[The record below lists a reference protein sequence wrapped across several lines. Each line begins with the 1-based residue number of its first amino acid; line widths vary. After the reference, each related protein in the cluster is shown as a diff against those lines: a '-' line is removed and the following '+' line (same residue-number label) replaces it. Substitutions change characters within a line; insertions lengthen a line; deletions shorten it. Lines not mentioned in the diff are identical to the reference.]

1 MGLFDLFKSKKK
13 QPPAAAPEE
22 RSEADSFE
30 NFHSFY
36 LYGFTNNPWRQ
47 STDIK
52 AWGELYQRVIGIRGG
67 ILPGGSFHPYQ
78 LINAKGAT
86 AWQAAYL
93 QLYVS
98 EKRGEAFRA
107 IIVSD
112 ALVRVDVSPMYNEA
126 VMWPDTRLSHE
137 ENPVF
142 SKYVPFVIP
151 FLAYKKDQPI
161 IWDEKIQSEMAAKG
175 HASAYVEQI
184 TKLSIFLTPPPS
196 FIVGFDE
203 FDEANPSKLIDNFI
217 SCKKLFGIN

>member
-1 MGLFDLFKSKKK
+1 MGLFNFFKKK
-13 QPPAAAPEE
+13 QRPSPPEQE
-22 RSEADSFE
+22 SEARSFE

-86 AWQAAYL
+86 AWQASYM

-98 EKRGEAFRA
+98 EKRDEAFRA
-107 IIVSD
+107 IIASD
-112 ALVRVDVSPMYNEA
+112 ALARVDVSPMYKSLL
-126 VMWPDTRLSHE
+126 MWPDTRLSHE

-151 FLAYKKDQPI
+151 FLSYKKDQPI

-184 TKLSIFLTPPPS
+184 TKLSNFLTPPPS

-203 FDEANPSKLIDNFI
+203 FDETNPSKLIDNFI

>member
-1 MGLFDLFKSKKK
+1 MGLFNFFKKK
-13 QPPAAAPEE
+13 QQPPPPEQGA
-22 RSEADSFE
+22 EADSFE

-86 AWQAAYL
+86 VWQTSYL

-98 EKRGEAFRA
+98 EKRQEAFRA
-107 IIVSD
+107 IIAND
-112 ALVRVDVSPMYNEA
+112 ALVRVDVSPMYNNLL
-126 VMWPDTRLSHE
+126 MWPDTRLSHE

-151 FLAYKKDQPI
+151 FLSYKKDQPI
-161 IWDEKIQSEMAAKG
+161 TWDEKIESGMAEKG

-184 TKLSIFLTPPPS
+184 TKLSNFLTPPPS

-217 SCKKLFGIN
+217 NCKKLFGIN